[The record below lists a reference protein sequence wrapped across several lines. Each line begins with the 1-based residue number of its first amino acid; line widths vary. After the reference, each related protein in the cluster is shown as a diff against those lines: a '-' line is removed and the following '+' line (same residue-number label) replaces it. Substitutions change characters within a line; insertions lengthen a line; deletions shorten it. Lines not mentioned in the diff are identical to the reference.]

1 MPFYHENVEKS
12 FNLEFSFIYKQILQ
26 AKSAPFV
33 LNDVELIIT
42 ALKLEM
48 CVFLFC
54 ILSFSQT

>member
-33 LNDVELIIT
+33 LNDVELVIT